1 MTTICW
7 FRNDLRTAD
16 NPALAYAADHGL
28 VVPVFILEP
37 PERSVAIGDASR
49 AWLEASIR
57 QLNAALQ
64 NRLNVFVGDPV
75 ELLPQIAA
83 ASNADRIVWNR
94 RYEPLAIETDKAVM
108 ATLKAKGLQ
117 VQSFKAGL
125 LWEPWA
131 ALKKDGTPY
140 RVFTPF
146 YKHAV
151 GQLPEPEA
159 ALEAPRSLEVAQAL
173 DGAHSINDLC
183 LTDQRAWNQTVLA
196 HWEPGEEGAKRRL
209 QSFVEKGLDDYREGR
224 DFPAL
229 RAVSRLSPHLHFG
242 EISPRQVWNYLH
254 ANADA
259 SVNREHFLRELI
271 WREFSNNLLYHFPT
285 LPHQNL
291 QTHFDGFPWMTS
303 KDTLTAW
310 QTGMTGYPI
319 VDAGMRELWATGY
332 MHNRVRMIV
341 GSFLVKNLLLDWRLG
356 ERWFWDCLVDADQA
370 NNTASWQW
378 VAGCGADAA
387 PYFRIFNPV
396 TQGEKFDVDGT
407 YTRQWI
413 PELSQLP
420 DRYLFKPWEC
430 PPLVLAEAGVTLGN
444 TYPYPIVELKPS
456 RERALAAYQAMK
468 ENRSAQSESVR
479 GA

>member
-7 FRNDLRTAD
+7 FRNDLRLAD
-16 NPALAYAADHGL
+16 NPALASAAKNGS
-28 VVPVFILEP
+28 VVPVYIVEP
-37 PERSVAIGDASR
+37 PERSVAIGAASR
-49 AWLEASIR
+49 AWLEASIQR
-57 QLNAALQ
+57 LNAALRS
-64 NRLNVFVGDPV
+64 RLNVFIGDPA
-75 ELLPQIAA
+75 ELLPKIAA
-83 ASNADRIVWNR
+83 ESKADSIVWNR

-108 ATLKAKGLQ
+108 ATLKASGLK

-146 YKHAV
+146 YKHALN
-151 GQLPEPEA
+151 QLPQPES
-159 ALEAPRSLEVAQAL
+159 ALEVPSSLEVAPLLGGARSI
-173 DGAHSINDLC
+173 DGLR
-183 LTDQRAWNQTVLA
+183 LTDQRDWNQTVLK
-196 HWEPGEEGAKRRL
+196 HWTPGEEGAKRKL
-209 QSFVEKGLDDYREGR
+209 KTFAEKGLVDYRNGR

-229 RAVSRLSPHLHFG
+229 QAVSRLSPHLHFG
-242 EISPRQVWNYLH
+242 EISPRQVWNYLRAH
-254 ANADA
+254 AYA
-259 SVNREHFLRELI
+259 SSNLEHFLRELV

-291 QTHFDGFPWMTS
+291 QTHFDGFPWITS
-303 KDTLTAW
+303 KDALKAW
-310 QTGMTGYPI
+310 QTGTTGYPI
-319 VDAGMRELWATGY
+319 VDAGMRELSATGY
-332 MHNRVRMIV
+332 MHNRVRMVV

-370 NNTASWQW
+370 SNSASWQW

-396 TQGEKFDVDGT
+396 TQGEKFDREGT

-430 PPLVLAEAGVTLGN
+430 PPPILAEAGVTLGSS
-444 TYPYPIVELKPS
+444 YPHPIVELKPS
-456 RERALAAYQAMK
+456 RERALAAYQAMR
-468 ENRSAQSESVR
+468 ENRSAVS
-479 GA
+479 A